1 MPALRI
7 VPVVKKYKS
16 QKLDGANQ
24 LPTIEFDGRHDELKQ
39 ALWELAKP
47 HIKGLARVVENE
59 LELDRTEQTIDQISD
74 FVVISR
80 SSRSYTFGEVA
91 TPVFSINEDLSNIT
105 KRGVVESLTTFIY
118 AYSRHLTKVGDY
130 ERVKDLIT
138 GGAAARDRAGAPNQN
153 RWVEIVSRLREIH
166 TGLVGEDMVWNSWA
180 GMLLQ
185 NQETLEERIVM
196 PPPPEVTILFERQS
210 HTSQQLHHIKH
221 SLRIA
226 LDVVEEQE
234 ANVKSLKRSID
245 YAVLDLKNQMQ
256 QQQRNLTAHRRAIQ
270 HVLNAVTPEETAAAA
285 STFDSVENILDD
297 DHSVGTWDGD
307 NELWSDAV
315 DRED

>member
-16 QKLDGANQ
+16 QKLDSTEQ
-24 LPTIEFDGRHDELKQ
+24 LPTIEFDGTYDELKQ

-59 LELDRTEQTIDQISD
+59 LELDRMEQTIDRIAD
-74 FVVISR
+74 FVVTSR

-105 KRGVVESLTTFIY
+105 KSGVVKSLATFIY
-118 AYSRHLTKVGDY
+118 AYSWHLTKVGDY
-130 ERVKDLIT
+130 ERVKDQIT
-138 GGAAARDRAGAPNQN
+138 GGAAARDHAGAPNQN
-153 RWVEIVSRLREIH
+153 RWVEIVSQLQEIH

-196 PPPPEVTILFERQS
+196 PPLPEVTILFEQQS

-221 SLRIA
+221 SLRIV

-234 ANVKSLKRSID
+234 AN
-245 YAVLDLKNQMQ
+245 MQ
-256 QQQRNLTAHRRAIQ
+256 QQERNLTAHRRAIQ
-270 HVLNAVTPEETAAAA
+270 HVLNAVTPEETAVAA
-285 STFDSVENILDD
+285 STFDSVENIPDD
-297 DHSVGTWDGD
+297 DHSVGTRDGD